1 MFDHYALS
9 KPMHYVLLYDVV
21 DDYVARRA
29 PFREEH
35 LRLAK
40 EAHQRGEVVL
50 AGALADPADG
60 AMIVFRGPTP
70 ETAEAFAKADPYVRN
85 GVVKQWR
92 VRKWNTVV
100 GDGATV

>member
-1 MFDHYALS
+1 
-9 KPMHYVLLYDVV
+9 MHYVLIYDVV

-29 PFREEH
+29 PYREEH
-35 LRLAK
+35 LRLAR
-40 EAHQRGEVVL
+40 EGHARGEVVL

-60 AMIVFRGPTP
+60 AMLVFRGPSAD
-70 ETAEAFAKADPYVRN
+70 TAEAFAKADPYVRN

-100 GDGATV
+100 GDGAVV

>member
-1 MFDHYALS
+1 
-9 KPMHYVLLYDVV
+9 MHYVLFYEVV

-29 PFREEH
+29 PYREEH
-35 LRLAK
+35 LRLAR
-40 EAHQRGEVVL
+40 EAHARGEVVL

-60 AMIVFRGPTP
+60 AMLVFRGPSADA
-70 ETAEAFAKADPYVRN
+70 AEAFAKADPYVRN

-100 GDGATV
+100 GDGAAV

>member
-1 MFDHYALS
+1 
-9 KPMHYVLLYDVV
+9 MHYVLLYDVV
-21 DDYVARRA
+21 EDYLARRA

-40 EAHQRGEVVL
+40 EAHERGEVVL
-50 AGALADPADG
+50 AGALADPADA
-60 AMIVFRGPTP
+60 AMLVFRGPTP

-85 GVVKQWR
+85 GVVTQWR

-100 GDGATV
+100 GDGASV

>member
-1 MFDHYALS
+1 
-9 KPMHYVLLYDVV
+9 MHYVLLYEVV

-29 PFREEH
+29 AFREEH

-40 EAHQRGEVVL
+40 EAYTRGEVVL

-60 AMIVFRGPTP
+60 AMIVFRGAGP
-70 ETAEAFAKADPYVRN
+70 EVAEAFAKSDPYVRN
-85 GVVKQWR
+85 GLVKSWR

-100 GDGATV
+100 GDGASV

>member
-1 MFDHYALS
+1 
-9 KPMHYVLLYDVV
+9 MHYVLLYEVV

-40 EAHQRGEVVL
+40 EAHDRGEVVL